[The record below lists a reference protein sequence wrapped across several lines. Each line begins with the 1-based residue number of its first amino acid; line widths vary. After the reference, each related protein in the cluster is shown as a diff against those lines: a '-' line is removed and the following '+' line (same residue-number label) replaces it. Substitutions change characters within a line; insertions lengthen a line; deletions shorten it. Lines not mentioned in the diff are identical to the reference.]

1 MNTQIKDLLEQAN
14 TLSED
19 ERIVLADLLYAGS
32 SLSTEEWEAAWLEEC
47 ERRLAEHERDEVEAM
62 HADEVSARLKRHYN
76 FK

>member
-1 MNTQIKDLLEQAN
+1 MNIQVENLLEQAKM
-14 TLSED
+14 LSED

-47 ERRLAEHERDEVEAM
+47 ERRLAEYERDEVEAM
-62 HADEVSARLKRHYN
+62 HADEVSARLKRHYH